1 MGVIFSSLLHCW
13 LKHSH
18 TKFILG
24 LTAQE
29 RPSCLITLI
38 IMLSFI
44 IFFCCSPLPTAECKH
59 PNPSTHKSRQLLHCW
74 TVSKK
79 HIFKDSISVPL
90 SPFSELDLFSSQ
102 IRPKFFT
109 ENTEV
114 VLSGLRA
121 KLNIWSKGSV
131 SEICHDVISQ
141 KKKCFPEKF

>member
-1 MGVIFSSLLHCW
+1 MVSLAVNSSPSDNKYLFITKGEEEQGLLGSGAARRLQMGVIYSSLSHCW
-13 LKHSH
+13 LKHSR

-44 IFFCCSPLPTAECKH
+44 IFFCCSPLPTAKCKH

-74 TVSKK
+74 TVSKR

-90 SPFSELDLFSSQ
+90 STFQNLCNSQ
-102 IRPKFFT
+102 T
-109 ENTEV
+109 
-114 VLSGLRA
+114 GLNS
-121 KLNIWSKGSV
+121 L
-131 SEICHDVISQ
+131 
-141 KKKCFPEKF
+141 